1 MRRRRHDMRHVVARR
16 RAAATL
22 LATAAITAREPAHA
36 DILLR
41 ERDRAVMLDFP
52 LDCLNVKGRTRVSLS
67 DFLKDGKYVVL
78 FFFPKDDSMHLED
91 ANNEREATNFERTR
105 SEFDELDAVV
115 LGCSAQR
122 LADQKKLV
130 DAKLLTIP
138 FVSDPSLRLA
148 RAYSAE
154 RATFITDPNGV
165 IRFCKSGT
173 SSMEWGT
180 STSTIMRTASRS
192 SSTKYTMP
200 TAGLSE

>member
-1 MRRRRHDMRHVVARR
+1 MRHVVPTTISR
-16 RAAATL
+16 RAVATL

-36 DILLR
+36 DVLLR

-52 LDCLNVKGRTRVSLS
+52 LDCLNVKGRTQVSLS

-78 FFFPKDDSMHLED
+78 FFFPDDSMHLED

-154 RATFITDPNGV
+154 RATFIIDPNGV
-165 IRFCKSGT
+165 IRFCERNVEYGVGNFDLNNHANRVAKQLYQIHNADG
-173 SSMEWGT
+173 WA
-180 STSTIMRTASRS
+180 I
-192 SSTKYTMP
+192 
-200 TAGLSE
+200 